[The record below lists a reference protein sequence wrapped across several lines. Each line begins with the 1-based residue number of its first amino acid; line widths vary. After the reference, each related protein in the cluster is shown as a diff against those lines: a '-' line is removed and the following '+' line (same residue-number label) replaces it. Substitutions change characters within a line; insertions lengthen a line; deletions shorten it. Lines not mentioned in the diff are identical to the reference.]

1 MATKKNVKTTG
12 KATKKQS
19 RVKTWKDISGHMKLY
34 GNVFTKGN
42 KSWMSYSTSVST
54 QDEDGEWTNLYFN
67 VRFRRDEDPAV
78 EGAFDI
84 KIKSGFLTLSQ
95 SKDGSLYPCVMVL
108 DWEAVEAEEDG
119 EDDE

>member
-1 MATKKNVKTTG
+1 MATKKKNVKTTG
-12 KATKKQS
+12 KTKKQS
-19 RVKTWKDISGHMKLY
+19 RVKTWKDISGLMKLY

-42 KSWMSYSTSVST
+42 RSWMSYSTSVSI

-78 EGAFDI
+78 EGAFEI
-84 KIKSGFLTLSQ
+84 KIKSGFLTLNQ
-95 SKDGSLYPCVMVL
+95 SKDGDLYPCVMVL
-108 DWEAVEAEEDG
+108 EWESDEDG